1 MVRFLVLSL
10 VIHAAF
16 FSTLDLWSRD
26 DFHKKTELVEIV
38 YNPSPSLPPKD
49 KQLPNIQHLEIPEKL
64 ITESNEEAL
73 FSSKVRRRVLLE
85 TRAKD
90 SGFTQNRQRGPRFLE
105 PFPGEE
111 NSQGNQKM
119 LSSQEGLPVLDVR
132 KELGQ
137 LEQGLSTIHIP
148 LPDNITV
155 GSLTALNTDRNLYY
169 TFYSRIEKQVY
180 FRWAKL
186 IEKAYESFPTN
197 KQAQLHR
204 SGILKTKLKILLNPK
219 GEFVR
224 AELQMGS
231 GVQKFDVSPAL
242 AFHEARVFPNP
253 PADLVQEDGYIHL
266 DYIFSVDFRRVQ

>member
-1 MVRFLVLSL
+1 MARFLVLSL

-16 FSTLDLWSRD
+16 LGGVRLLPRV
-26 DFHKKTELVEIV
+26 DFFKKPDLVEII
-38 YNPSPSLPPKD
+38 YNPTPSLSAKD
-49 KQLPNIQHLEIPEKL
+49 KQLPNVQHLEIPEKL
-64 ITESNEEAL
+64 IIESNEAAL

-85 TRAKD
+85 TQAKK
-90 SGFTQNRQRGPRFLE
+90 SGFTQNRQKGPRFLE
-105 PFPGEE
+105 SFPGEE
-111 NSQGNQKM
+111 SSSGHKNST
-119 LSSQEGLPVLDVR
+119 LSQEGLPVLDVR

-137 LEQGLSTIHIP
+137 LERGESTLHIP
-148 LPDNITV
+148 MPENMTI

-186 IEKAYESFPTN
+186 IEKAYESFPEN

-204 SGILKTKLKILLNPK
+204 AGVLKTKLKILLNPK
-219 GEFVR
+219 GEFER

-242 AFHEARVFPNP
+242 AFHEARIFPNP
-253 PADLVQEDGYIHL
+253 PAELVQEDGYIHL